1 MSYKKIEG
9 SDLLNKGVIGLPD
22 TPGLS
27 KEDMQSKLEEIAR
40 AVIIP
45 AFNAL
50 IDSLVE
56 RDGNVYTKEEVEAA
70 INNMVLT
77 TGAADMRTGV
87 YDTDGDGIV
96 DKAKKLASPVKIG
109 NATFDGTAGITLA
122 NIGAATTAQG
132 TLATNITTD
141 IKYIKY
147 VTALPSSPDSST
159 LYLVKK

>member
-50 IDSLVE
+50 IDALVA
-56 RDGNVYTKEEVEAA
+56 RDGNVYTKDEVEAA
-70 INNMVLT
+70 IANMVLV
-77 TGAADMRTGV
+77 TGAADMRTDV

-109 NATFDGTAGITLA
+109 SATFDGTAGVSLEA
-122 NIGAATTAQG
+122 IGAATTAQG
-132 TLATNITTD
+132 ALATNITTD